1 MTMDTNEQYKI
12 KIFLA
17 ENAFSKIKQN
27 EKRSEVQ
34 LQSQLILSQLF
45 HSSYENN
52 AYVDVKNFEK
62 TYAVTPLFSSW

>member
-12 KIFLA
+12 KNFLA

-34 LQSQLILSQLF
+34 LQGQLILSQLI

-52 AYVDVKNFEK
+52 AYVDVKNF
-62 TYAVTPLFSSW
+62 

>member
-12 KIFLA
+12 KNFLA

-34 LQSQLILSQLF
+34 LQGQLILSQLI

-52 AYVDVKNFEK
+52 AYVDVKNLKK
-62 TYAVTPLFSSW
+62 TSAVTPLFSSW